1 MQWQLLFDDLESQFA
16 TAQARQARAGLADL
30 VRAERA
36 TTHLADRLRACV
48 GLPVRIHVGDLVAER
63 DAVVEG
69 DLVDAGEGWLLVADP
84 PFRQTLVPLA
94 AVDCV
99 TGLVPHVAPPSGRV
113 HRGLGLPHVLRALAR
128 DRVEVQVCTASRT
141 LVGRIDRV
149 GADHLDVTPAA
160 GPSWTVPIA
169 ALRVVRSR

>member
-16 TAQARQARAGLADL
+16 TARARQARAGLADL
-30 VRAERA
+30 VRAELA
-36 TTHLADRLRACV
+36 TTRLADRLRASL
-48 GLPVRIHVGDLVAER
+48 GLSVRLHVGDLAAER
-63 DAVVEG
+63 DAMVEG
-69 DLVDAGEGWLLVADP
+69 DLVDAGEGWLLVTDP
-84 PFRQTLVPLA
+84 QSRQALVPLA
-94 AVDCV
+94 AVDGV
-99 TGLVPHVAPPSGRV
+99 AGLVPHVAPPPGRV
-113 HRGLGLPHVLRALAR
+113 HRGLGLTHALRALAR

-160 GPSWTVPIA
+160 GPAWTVPIA